1 MFLITKKYSNFTNL
15 INRIKLDSNR
25 QQKVSKLFQ
34 EDLAEAFRKW
44 AVQEFP
50 GNLISVTEVK
60 VTPDLAVSKIYISIF
75 PSTRKDEIFKAIKVN
90 IPFFRGA
97 LSSGASKEMRI
108 TPELIFILDNSLDEI
123 DKIDKAL
130 KGEGN
135 NPIL

>member
-1 MFLITKKYSNFTNL
+1 M
-15 INRIKLDSNR
+15 DSNR

-34 EDLAEAFRKW
+34 EELAEAFRKW
-44 AVQEFP
+44 GVKEFP

-60 VTPDLAVSKIYISIF
+60 VTPDLGVSKIYVSIF
-75 PSTRKDEIFKAIKVN
+75 PNTQKDEIFKEIRVN
-90 IPFFRGA
+90 TPLFRGI
-97 LSSGASKEMRI
+97 LSKSASKQMRI

>member
-1 MFLITKKYSNFTNL
+1 
-15 INRIKLDSNR
+15 LDSNR

-44 AVQEFP
+44 AIKEFP

-60 VTPDLAVSKIYISIF
+60 VTPDLGVSKIYVSIF
-75 PSTRKDEIFKAIKVN
+75 PNTKKDEIFKAIKEN
-90 IPFFRGA
+90 IPFFRGV
-97 LSSGASKEMRI
+97 LSNGASKQMRI
-108 TPELIFILDNSLDEI
+108 TPELIFILDNSLDEM